1 MSLTSHVPANVLVFA
16 GSARAGSYNKKL
28 ARIAA
33 DALREAGAAA
43 TFIDLRD
50 YPLPMYDG
58 DFEDREGIP
67 LAGRQLRQLFRAAD
81 ALVIASPEYNHSFSP
96 LLKNAI
102 DWVSRRADGED
113 YRPYFQG
120 KIAAL
125 LAASSG
131 SSGGVR
137 GLPHL
142 RQVLAHLGVAVLERQ
157 VTIPRHKESF
167 GSAEELREEAHRL
180 AVKEMAD
187 AVILAVRQRQLATG
201 ERAA

>member
-1 MSLTSHVPANVLVFA
+1 MSLQPNLPVNALVFA
-16 GSARAGSYNKKL
+16 GSARTGSYNKKL
-28 ARIAA
+28 ARVAA
-33 DALREAGAAA
+33 DSLREAGAIA

-50 YPLPMYDG
+50 YPLPLYDG

-96 LLKNAI
+96 LLKNAL

-113 YRPYFQG
+113 YRPYFEG
-120 KIAAL
+120 KIGAL

-131 SSGGVR
+131 SSGGIR

-142 RQVLAHLGVAVLERQ
+142 RQVLAHLGVGVLDRQ

-167 GSAEELREEAHRL
+167 GAADELRDESHRL
-180 AVKEMAD
+180 LVRELAED
-187 AVILAVRQRQLATG
+187 VILAVRRRLISD